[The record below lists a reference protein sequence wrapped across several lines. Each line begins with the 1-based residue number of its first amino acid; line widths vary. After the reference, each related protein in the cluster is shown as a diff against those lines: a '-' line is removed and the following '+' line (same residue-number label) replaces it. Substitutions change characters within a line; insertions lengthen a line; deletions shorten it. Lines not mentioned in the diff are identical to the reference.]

1 MSGFLVVKKQ
11 VKKDEIS
18 DQKKKSEKFA
28 GKMGTKKGIKK
39 SEESGAKK
47 ISVKTAKTKK

>member
-1 MSGFLVVKKQ
+1 MKTAT
-11 VKKDEIS
+11 
-18 DQKKKSEKFA
+18 KKKSEKFA

-47 ISVKTAKTKK
+47 KSA